1 MTSALDQ
8 VTSMMEAN
16 RRLTL
21 TLAEI
26 TQASGE
32 TYMRLGSQAATRFA
46 EQARHLASG
55 EVTGLFADN
64 SPLVADLRSDHEAAV
79 KKAAAALAEW
89 QKALAQAWTA
99 TLDQKAATE
108 AFQGLLQPWSAYK
121 PAAADGAKAEVRVPR
136 AKAAD

>member
-1 MTSALDQ
+1 MTSPLDQ

-32 TYMRLGSQAATRFA
+32 TYMRWGGQAATRFA

-55 EVTGLFADN
+55 EVTGLFADA
-64 SPLVADLRSDHEAAV
+64 SPLVADLRNDREAAA
-79 KKAAAALAEW
+79 KKAAAALADW
-89 QKALAQAWTA
+89 QKAWAQAWTA
-99 TLDQKAATE
+99 TLDQNAATE
-108 AFQGLLQPWSAYK
+108 AFQGLLQPWSAFK
-121 PAAADGAKAEVRVPR
+121 PAAADGAKSEVRAAK